1 LSTTWED
8 EEGLG
13 MGFIKARGNSFYYQ
27 EQGEGPPILLIA
39 PAGATCPARE

>member
-1 LSTTWED
+1 
-8 EEGLG
+8 